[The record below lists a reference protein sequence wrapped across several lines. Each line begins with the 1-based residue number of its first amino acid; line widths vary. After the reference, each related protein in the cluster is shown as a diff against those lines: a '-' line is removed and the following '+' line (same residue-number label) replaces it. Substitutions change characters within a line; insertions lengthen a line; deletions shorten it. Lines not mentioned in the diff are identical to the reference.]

1 LRNIFSFAAMYKN
14 ILPGLLFAVLWAS
27 GSVAVKL
34 GILSADALMLAC
46 VRFILTGFI
55 FLPALSLTT
64 KHRLIPRGGEWK
76 QLAIYG
82 FLNSTLTLGSFFAA
96 QKYVSAGISMLFIA
110 TAPLLIALLSATFL
124 KRKLSR
130 FEVVGMLLAFA
141 GLVIA
146 SNAEVRSAHFS
157 VVGIVLLLVY
167 ITAYALS
174 SVYFSSIKSGLSN
187 MVFNVWQVFLGG
199 VLLIPLCFIFSQS
212 HIRHY
217 DVNLYLSMAWL
228 IFVLSFVANQ
238 LWLYMLKIDTVK
250 AAAWLYL
257 TPVFGYLFGYLV
269 LGERITV
276 PAIAGT
282 AVVITGLI
290 ISKKTASTT

>member
-1 LRNIFSFAAMYKN
+1 MYKN

-34 GILSADALMLAC
+34 GILSADALLLAS
-46 VRFILTGFI
+46 VRFILTGLLFI
-55 FLPALSLTT
+55 PLLALAT
-64 KHRLIPRGGEWK
+64 KHRIIPRGVEWK
-76 QLAIYG
+76 QLTIYG
-82 FLNSTLTLGSFFAA
+82 FLNSTLTLGAFFAA

-110 TAPLLIALLSATFL
+110 VAPLLIALFSSVFL

-130 FEVVGMLLAFA
+130 FEVTGMLLAFT
-141 GLVIA
+141 GLIIA

-157 VVGIVLLLVY
+157 AMGIILLLVY

-174 SVYFSSIKSGLSN
+174 SVYFSSIRSGLSN
-187 MVFNVWQVFLGG
+187 MIFNVWQVFLGG
-199 VLLIPLCFIFSQS
+199 VLLVPFCFVFSQS

-217 DVNLYLSMAWL
+217 DANLWLCLAWL

-238 LWLYMLKIDTVK
+238 LWLYMVKIDTVK

-269 LGERITV
+269 LGEKVTIYAVIGTV
-276 PAIAGT
+276 
-282 AVVITGLI
+282 VVITGLI
-290 ISKKTASTT
+290 ISKKKVRST